1 MTPSYG
7 KMKILIITLLGY
19 SIGAT
24 VTIIALGSLLSKCRS
39 SSSSDTILGDKS
51 AVEKEEYGLLIMD
64 NSQEGECDCNP
75 GIMAVSWTIL
85 EILVAGILVVVAVL
99 ITIKGVIKGV
109 STLKERK
116 QAKLIERQRKEDE
129 AREANLG
136 QLRIPN
142 HVHEC
147 NYIKIQ

>member
-39 SSSSDTILGDKS
+39 SSSYDTILGDKS

-75 GIMAVSWTIL
+75 GILSVSWTVL
-85 EILVAGILVVVAVL
+85 EILVVGILVVVAVVM
-99 ITIKGVIKGV
+99 IIKGVIKGV
-109 STLKERK
+109 NTLQERK
-116 QAKLIERQRKEDE
+116 QAKLVEKQRKEDE
-129 AREANLG
+129 AREQIRLEERNKLG
-136 QLRIPN
+136 GIEN
-142 HVHEC
+142 S
-147 NYIKIQ
+147 

>member
-1 MTPSYG
+1 M
-7 KMKILIITLLGY
+7 LIITLLGY
-19 SIGAT
+19 SIGTT
-24 VTIIALGSLLSKCRS
+24 VTILALGSLLSKCRS
-39 SSSSDTILGDKS
+39 SYSSDTILGDKS

-75 GIMAVSWTIL
+75 GILSVSWTIL
-85 EILVAGILVVVAVL
+85 EILVAGILVVVAVV

-129 AREANLG
+129 AREQIRLKERGKLG
-136 QLRIPN
+136 AIENP
-142 HVHEC
+142 
-147 NYIKIQ
+147 

>member
-51 AVEKEEYGLLIMD
+51 AVEKEEYGLFIMD
-64 NSQEGECDCNP
+64 NSQEGECDCSP
-75 GIMAVSWTIL
+75 GILSVSWTIL
-85 EILVAGILVVVAVL
+85 EILVAGVLVVVAVV
-99 ITIKGVIKGV
+99 ITVKGVIKGV

-116 QAKLIERQRKEDE
+116 QAKLVEKQRKEDE
-129 AREANLG
+129 AREQIRLEERGKLG
-136 QLRIPN
+136 AIENP
-142 HVHEC
+142 
-147 NYIKIQ
+147 